1 MTDSPDLEVQF
12 NPAVQD
18 DSGRRDRDFPSDAH
32 IGQGDVADDSHNICD
47 PDGYMPQIHTLVPST
62 IYAAKRTYPSIKPE
76 EFDGVADWDEY
87 ICHFRVCSE
96 LGNWNER
103 EKLLILS
110 ASLRGAARSFYMS
123 LPNSERCTFELLIK
137 NLGQRFGS
145 LRQQSRWLARF
156 ESRKRQ
162 LGESIAALGD
172 DLRQMAQKAYTG
184 LDPTAIEAIAL
195 NQLYKLISLDMK
207 CRCID
212 RDCRTVSEAVDIIE
226 RFEGI
231 LGESAVR
238 KPAVRATYEGTVK
251 DAGLETQKMFK
262 ELLLRIEQL
271 EKNIKRPSKD
281 RNCYL
286 CGTAGHFQRE
296 CPLNQRRPIP
306 VEKHMDAPQGNQG
319 NRAPRQ
325 GNGRPSPQ
333 Y

>member
-1 MTDSPDLEVQF
+1 
-12 NPAVQD
+12 
-18 DSGRRDRDFPSDAH
+18 
-32 IGQGDVADDSHNICD
+32 
-47 PDGYMPQIHTLVPST
+47 MPPIHTPVPSPV
-62 IYAAKRTYPSIKPE
+62 YAAKCTYPSIKPE

-123 LPNSERCTFELLIK
+123 LPISERCTFELLIK

-212 RDCRTVSEAVDIIE
+212 RLPDSV
-226 RFEGI
+226 
-231 LGESAVR
+231 
-238 KPAVRATYEGTVK
+238 
-251 DAGLETQKMFK
+251 
-262 ELLLRIEQL
+262 
-271 EKNIKRPSKD
+271 
-281 RNCYL
+281 
-286 CGTAGHFQRE
+286 
-296 CPLNQRRPIP
+296 
-306 VEKHMDAPQGNQG
+306 
-319 NRAPRQ
+319 
-325 GNGRPSPQ
+325 
-333 Y
+333 